1 VASTPDG
8 RYLISAGDD
17 KAVRVWDLKEN
28 KAVRTIRR
36 QSGPCNEGKIDRS
49 PTGAGCSAR
58 MAVLIAR
65 GLMAWGA
72 VYRARSIIGSECS
85 SAGSR
90 ARPRS
95 AAGRALCQLFRAGPG
110 LPVSVSICWTRPI
123 RGRQAAGYRIH
134 GRALGRQFERS
145 ARFARLS

>member
-1 VASTPDG
+1 MAYTPDG

-17 KAVRVWDLKEN
+17 KAVRVWDLQEN

-49 PTGAGCSAR
+49 PTGTGCSAR

-72 VYRARSIIGSECS
+72 VYRARSIIGSEFVC
-85 SAGSR
+85 R
-90 ARPRS
+90 IARPTTIGGRPGIVPIIS
-95 AAGRALCQLFRAGPG
+95 GRAWITGVNQYMLDPDD
-110 LPVSVSICWTRPI
+110 PWPS
-123 RGRQAAGYRIH
+123 GYRL
-134 GRALGRQFERS
+134 ADTWP
-145 ARFARLS
+145 RLREAN